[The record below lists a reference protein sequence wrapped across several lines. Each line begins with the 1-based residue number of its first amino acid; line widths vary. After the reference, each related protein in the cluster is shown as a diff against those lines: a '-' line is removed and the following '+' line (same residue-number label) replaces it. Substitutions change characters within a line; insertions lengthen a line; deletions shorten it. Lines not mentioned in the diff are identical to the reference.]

1 MKGETPRL
9 KFIGKKHLMVSVIG
23 ARVARGGLA
32 LGRGAALT
40 VITEYTAPYKDGIF
54 DHTI

>member
-1 MKGETPRL
+1 
-9 KFIGKKHLMVSVIG
+9 MVSVIG

-32 LGRGAALT
+32 LGVGAALT

>member
-23 ARVARGGLA
+23 ARVDRGGLA
-32 LGRGAALT
+32 LGGGALT
-40 VITEYTAPYKDGIF
+40 VITDYTAPYKDGIF